1 MTKHPA
7 NDWNFDDTI
16 EEGFQ
21 EWFNENYGEY
31 SYRSEWFWGDCE
43 TKDEKT
49 LKNAMYVWIHAAFCA
64 GAEYGIMKTK
74 DNTIEKT
81 YDEIN
86 QHIKET
92 KELIEKIDE
101 YLEK

>member
-1 MTKHPA
+1 MKHPA

-74 DNTIEKT
+74 DNTIEKN
-81 YDEIN
+81 YEEIN
-86 QHIKET
+86 QRIKET